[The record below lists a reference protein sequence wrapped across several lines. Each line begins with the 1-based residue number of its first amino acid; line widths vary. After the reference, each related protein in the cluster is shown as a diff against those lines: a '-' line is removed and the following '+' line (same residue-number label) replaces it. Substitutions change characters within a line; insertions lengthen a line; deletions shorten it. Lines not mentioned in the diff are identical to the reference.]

1 MVGGPPP
8 RPPPHGGGK
17 PFLPTLMTTM
27 EGASPPLLGL
37 GAEDPLDWTLTCPG
51 PPETPA
57 LEPLWGQPGGPLPR
71 PPPDESG
78 EPFLPTL
85 LITMEGAPPTPL
97 GLGAENP
104 LGRTLTCP
112 VPPETPAPDPLWDP
126 IDPLPL
132 LESQMATHPIHWHAT
147 TPYHFTTP
155 LFQCQVHI
163 LQHHLPCARTPPFL
177 RHHLPCVRPT
187 FADTIPSVSRPPSLC
202 YKTPFT
208 GSGTPSLCHCIPK

>member
-1 MVGGPPP
+1 M
-8 RPPPHGGGK
+8 
-17 PFLPTLMTTM
+17 
-27 EGASPPLLGL
+27 A
-37 GAEDPLDWTLTCPG
+37 
-51 PPETPA
+51 A
-57 LEPLWGQPGGPLPR
+57 LF
-71 PPPDESG
+71 DTIFSVSG
-78 EPFLPTL
+78 YYFT
-85 LITMEGAPPTPL
+85 APPYLCQASTFGDTVYL
-97 GLGAENP
+97 CQARFYDNP